1 MLHARLLRYLDE
13 VARSGS
19 IRKASN
25 RLNVASSAINRQIL
39 ALEQEIGSPIF
50 ERLPRGLRL
59 TAAGELLINH
69 VRQTLKDHERVR
81 TRIEALRGL
90 RRGDVTLVTTSGIA
104 EGFLARV
111 IERFAAA
118 HPGIKLRVLTLP
130 RDNTIAAVVSGE
142 ADIALAYN
150 LENNPRL
157 STFLRYEF
165 RLGAVMAPDH
175 PLARRTALRLA
186 ECFDYPMVIADPS
199 MTIRD
204 VLESVADLDYDLS
217 LAIETNS
224 IGLMKRLAQTRPNI
238 TFLNSVDIG
247 EELRAGKLKLV
258 PVREVDGKPQVLSLV
273 HRAKGPLE
281 SAASLLASDIR
292 AAIDEGA
299 PVS

>member
-13 VARSGS
+13 VARCGS
-19 IRKASN
+19 IRKASD
-25 RLNVASSAINRQIL
+25 RLNIASSAINRQIL
-39 ALEQEIGSPIF
+39 ALEQDIGSPIF

-111 IERFAAA
+111 IERFSVA

-130 RDNTIAAVVSGE
+130 SDNIISAVVSGE

-175 PLARRTALRLA
+175 PLARRTSLRLA
-186 ECFDYPMVIADPS
+186 ECFDYPMIIADPA

-224 IGLMKRLAQTRPNI
+224 IGLMKRLAQSKPNI
-238 TFLNSVDIG
+238 TFLNLVDIG
-247 EELRAGKLKLV
+247 EELRIGKLNLV
-258 PVREVDGKPQVLSLV
+258 PVREIDSKPQVLSLV
-273 HRAKGPLE
+273 HRSRGPLE
-281 SAASLLASDIR
+281 SAASLLAGDIKT
-292 AAIDEGA
+292 AIEAGT
-299 PVS
+299 PL